1 VRLAIT
7 GAAGMLGQA
16 LLTAGKAAGHEVL
29 AFRRADLDITDG
41 AAVAHALRDARPDVV
56 ANSAAWTDV
65 DGAERDEP
73 GALAV
78 NGAGAGNVARAA
90 AACGAWTIHVSSDY
104 VFDGRKGSPY
114 VESDP
119 VAPLSAYGRSK
130 LAGERAVADAAPE
143 RHTIVRSSWLFG
155 PGGPCF
161 PATILRLANERE
173 ELKVV
178 DDQIGCPTFT
188 GHLAEALVDLAARA
202 ERPAGIVHVAAGG
215 MCSWFEFAREIV
227 ARAGAKCE
235 VKPCTTAEMPRPA
248 TRPAYSVL
256 RSERG
261 GEAPGLPA
269 WPEGL
274 ERYMALAAAAREVRA
289 A

>member
-1 VRLAIT
+1 MRIAIT
-7 GAAGMLGQA
+7 GAAGMLGQD
-16 LLTAGKAAGHEVL
+16 LLAAADAAGHEV
-29 AFRRADLDITDG
+29 AGFPRADLDITDA
-41 AAVAHALRDARPDVV
+41 AAVARALGDNRPDVV
-56 ANSAAWTDV
+56 VNSAAWTNV
-65 DGAERDEP
+65 DGAEEDEA

-90 AACGAWTIHVSSDY
+90 AECGAWTIHVSSDY
-104 VFDGRKGSPY
+104 VFDGSKTSPY
-114 VESDP
+114 LESDS
-119 VAPLSAYGRSK
+119 VRPLSAYGRTK
-130 LAGERAVADAAPE
+130 LAGEQAVAEGAPA

-155 PGGPCF
+155 TGGPCF
-161 PATILRLANERE
+161 PATVLRLAGERD

-188 GHLAEALVDLAARA
+188 GHLARALVDLT
-202 ERPAGIVHVAAGG
+202 ESRPAGIVHVAAGG
-215 MCSWFEFAREIV
+215 SCSWFEFAREIV
-227 ARAGAKCE
+227 RAAGVRCD
-235 VKPCTTAEMPRPA
+235 VKPCSTEEFPRPA

-261 GEAPGLPA
+261 EAVPVLPE

-274 ERYMALAAAAREVRA
+274 ASYMALAAAAREVRA